1 MAFFVAAGVID
12 VQAVCELWED
22 VEQLLEGELLV
33 VWVEVDVLG
42 PDLEDV
48 LVVGA
53 VAALDIGKSFKL
65 LGMNRVSISVYEDA
79 IDMWK
84 SSESM
89 EHENMVAGKVFSF

>member
-1 MAFFVAAGVID
+1 MACLLILLVERAISHDLPFFVAARVID
-12 VQAVCELWED
+12 VQAVSELGED

-53 VAALDIGKSFKL
+53 VAALDVWS
-65 LGMNRVSISVYEDA
+65 
-79 IDMWK
+79 
-84 SSESM
+84 
-89 EHENMVAGKVFSF
+89 

>member
-53 VAALDIGKSFKL
+53 VAALD
-65 LGMNRVSISVYEDA
+65 
-79 IDMWK
+79 MWP
-84 SSESM
+84 
-89 EHENMVAGKVFSF
+89 

>member
-12 VQAVCELWED
+12 VQAVRELWED

-53 VAALDIGKSFKL
+53 VAALD
-65 LGMNRVSISVYEDA
+65 
-79 IDMWK
+79 MWP
-84 SSESM
+84 
-89 EHENMVAGKVFSF
+89 